1 MPQHDAT
8 MLLSAMKANGS
19 WREAIFRKEVYVPTA
34 KGWEA
39 LARWRE
45 EVHTV
50 EGAAVGVVAEP
61 PLLPP
66 IARTAAITTITATT
80 AAKIIWVV
88 FMGAHA
94 RAFLAIFHIILQ
106 RPDQVALSGLPRIH
120 TKRRAAG
127 GLLCAQ
133 APCLEGAF
141 KARPS
146 AETAAVLAKPGS
158 GVQPNLQPP
167 RLSSSLRPGGRP
179 ARVI

>member
-1 MPQHDAT
+1 MGGGEA
-8 MLLSAMKANGS
+8 LSRRGVCCQA
-19 WREAIFRKEVYVPTA
+19 RR
-34 KGWEA
+34 GWEA
-39 LARWRE
+39 RAGWGGG
-45 EVHTV
+45 VHTV
-50 EGAAVGVVAEP
+50 EGVAVGVVAEP

-94 RAFLAIFHIILQ
+94 RAFLAIFHVILQ